1 LDDEI
6 PFTKRRTMTI
16 LSRSISVQTQ
26 DSSMMSTTLTN
37 THNPSYLASSLYS
50 TVDSYHQTENGLD
63 NEDDFDSLQYQ
74 FSSYGHEAYK
84 LFQLFI
90 KKLNNIK
97 YLQYILHNWL
107 IGNRLIIKYTNRIDN
122 KDLIRALVS
131 VFRVRIFFFKF
142 FTFLF

>member
-1 LDDEI
+1 
-6 PFTKRRTMTI
+6 
-16 LSRSISVQTQ
+16 
-26 DSSMMSTTLTN
+26 MMSTTLTN

>member
-1 LDDEI
+1 MI
-6 PFTKRRTMTI
+6 
-16 LSRSISVQTQ
+16 
-26 DSSMMSTTLTN
+26 STTLTN

-50 TVDSYHQTENGLD
+50 NIDSHHQTENGTDD
-63 NEDDFDSLQYQ
+63 NDEDFDALQYQ
-74 FSSYGHEAYK
+74 FSSYGHEAYQI
-84 LFQLFI
+84 FHLFI

-97 YLQYILHNWL
+97 HLQYILYNWL